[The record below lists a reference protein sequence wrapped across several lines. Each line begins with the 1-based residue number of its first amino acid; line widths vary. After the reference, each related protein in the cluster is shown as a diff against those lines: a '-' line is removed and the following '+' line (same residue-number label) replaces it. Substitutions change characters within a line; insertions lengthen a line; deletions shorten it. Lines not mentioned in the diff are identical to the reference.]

1 MSEQVPEVCR
11 EHRHTNCG
19 ECDEYNDDL
28 WVHPR
33 DLEPEETSE
42 EEGESNEAYEVYVDS
57 GRPHELF
64 REFCAS
70 LGSAIEISWK
80 DTNYV

>member
-1 MSEQVPEVCR
+1 MSEFVPEVCR
-11 EHRHTNCG
+11 EHRDTLCTT
-19 ECDEYNDDL
+19 CDENNDDL

-33 DLEPEETSE
+33 DLEPEESE
-42 EEGESNEAYEVYVDS
+42 DDGESNEVYEVYVDS
-57 GRPHELF
+57 GPAHDRF
-64 REFCAS
+64 REFCRS